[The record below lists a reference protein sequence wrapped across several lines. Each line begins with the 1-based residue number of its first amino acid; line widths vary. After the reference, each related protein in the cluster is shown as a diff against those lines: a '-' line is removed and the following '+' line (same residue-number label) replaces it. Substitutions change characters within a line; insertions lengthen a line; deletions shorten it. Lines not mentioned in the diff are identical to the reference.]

1 MNYNEIFEMLFVH
14 DVQLFVILISI
25 KHTICYC
32 LFGNMVIRW
41 IGLLKNA
48 HKYALFSGEV

>member
-1 MNYNEIFEMLFVH
+1 MLFVH

>member
-25 KHTICYC
+25 KHYML
-32 LFGNMVIRW
+32 LFVWKHGDLMT
-41 IGLLKNA
+41 K
-48 HKYALFSGEV
+48 ECT